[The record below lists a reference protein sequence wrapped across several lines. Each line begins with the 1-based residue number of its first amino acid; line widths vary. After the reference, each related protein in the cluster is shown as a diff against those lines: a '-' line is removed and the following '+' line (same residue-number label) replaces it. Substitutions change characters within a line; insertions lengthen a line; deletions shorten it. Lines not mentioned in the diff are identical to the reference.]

1 MTDPVKIVRAEKFL
15 ARHSF
20 WLGLVA
26 VAITFITGAVLTWR
40 KWPDLFGDFGMQFY
54 IPWRLADGAVL
65 YRDLFYM
72 AGGPLSQYYH
82 AALFKIFGAS
92 FLTLIISNLT
102 IAAAM
107 LLLVY
112 RSFWR
117 AADTLTATLIAL
129 AIVTGFV
136 FAQYTGIGNCNYLSP
151 YSHEMVHGLALSILT
166 LALMAGW
173 LAEKNFRALLGAG
186 FCAGLVALTKPDIF
200 LALLLTLA
208 AAFGLSCLKAGT
220 RKIPFK
226 AAAPFILAA
235 LVPLAGCFLFFLRLP
250 GWRESLR
257 LEFFGWRPIFM
268 AGVVNNPYYQWSL
281 GLDAPFDHTR
291 QTALYFLVCGLI
303 VVFYAA
309 VFKRTKNL
317 PVPGRWF
324 ANGAALVPVLLAAI
338 KFNWPK
344 VGAVLPLLG
353 LVTVAILWRQFRR
366 QPDNQKVLFPLLWG
380 IFGILL
386 LAKQGVFPRIWHTG
400 FALAMPA
407 FVSAVYLLIQ
417 LLPDFLEEK
426 FQVPHRP
433 LRAGAM
439 AVLLIALASLAHTS
453 EQFYSQKNL
462 PVGHGADLI
471 MANGPAGNAVE
482 ARNLNLAL
490 AWIDKNI
497 PPRATLATLPEGVML
512 NYLSRRVNPTPCFDW
527 NPTVLAVF
535 GAGRM
540 TAVFEQNAPD
550 YIAVVEWQTYEFG
563 VGYFGSQPGYG
574 AELMDWIKKK
584 LPASRAFRKRAAA
597 ERTFR
602 HQNPETPDSKPG
614 DEEN

>member
-1 MTDPVKIVRAEKFL
+1 
-15 ARHSF
+15 
-20 WLGLVA
+20 
-26 VAITFITGAVLTWR
+26 
-40 KWPDLFGDFGMQFY
+40 MQLY

-72 AGGPLSQYYH
+72 AGGPLSQYCH

-92 FLTLIISNLT
+92 FLTLIISNLA

-107 LLLVY
+107 LLLIY
-112 RSFWR
+112 RRFR
-117 AADTLTATLIAL
+117 LAADTLTATLIVL
-129 AIVTGFV
+129 AIVVGFV
-136 FAQYTGIGNCNYLSP
+136 FAQYTGIGNCNYLAP
-151 YSHEMVHGLALSILT
+151 YSHEMVHGLALSILA

-173 LAEKNFRALLGAG
+173 LNEKNLRALLGAG

-208 AAFGLSCLKAGT
+208 AAFGLSCLKTGA
-220 RKIPFK
+220 RKIPLK
-226 AAAPFILAA
+226 AAALFVLAMLA
-235 LVPLAGCFLFFLRLP
+235 PLGGCLLFFLRLAD
-250 GWRESLR
+250 WRESLS
-257 LEFFGWRPIFM
+257 LEFFGWRPIFVT
-268 AGVVNNPYYQWSL
+268 GVVNNPYYQWSL

-291 QTALYFLVCGLI
+291 QTALYFLVCGLTVI
-303 VVFYAA
+303 FYAA

-317 PVPGRWF
+317 PAPWRWT

-338 KFNWPK
+338 KFNWPD

-353 LVTVAILWRQFRR
+353 LVTVAILWQQFRQR
-366 QPDNQKVLFPLLWG
+366 PDDRKFLFPLLWSV
-380 IFGILL
+380 FGILL

-407 FVSAVYLLIQ
+407 FVGAVYLLLR

-433 LRAGAM
+433 LRAGAI
-439 AVLLIALASLAHTS
+439 AVLLIALAGLAHTS
-453 EQFYSQKNL
+453 AQFYSAKNL
-462 PVGHGADLI
+462 PVSRGADLI

-490 AWIDKNI
+490 DWIKKNI
-497 PPRATLATLPEGVML
+497 PPHATFATLPEGVML

-527 NPTVLAVF
+527 NPTVLAVS
-535 GAGRM
+535 GEKRM
-540 TAVFEQNAPD
+540 TTAFEQNAPD

-563 VGYFGSQPGYG
+563 VGYFGCQPGYG
-574 AELMDWIKKK
+574 AELMDWIQKTYRPVALFGSEPLRNGLFGVKILK
-584 LPASRAFRKRAAA
+584 HKTENPDD
-597 ERTFR
+597 ER
-602 HQNPETPDSKPG
+602 N
-614 DEEN
+614 